1 MSDVPQEALSV
12 VSEDQSLFE
21 CVYSV
26 AQQAKPDM
34 TASAVSEYGQSKLSP
49 RATQQDW
56 LTPPSGRVTI
66 KMECSN
72 GGGAGTTGGGGGRVG
87 QVNGSRSSPDDCSVG
102 KGKMASGGD
111 GAPMTY
117 SSYMEDKHAAPPN
130 MTTNERRVIVP
141 A

>member
-1 MSDVPQEALSV
+1 M

-49 RATQQDW
+49 RAAQQDW
-56 LTPPSGRVTI
+56 LTSPPGRVTI

-72 GGGAGTTGGGGGRVG
+72 GGGAGTTGGGGGGGGRVG
-87 QVNGSRSSPDDCSVG
+87 QVNGSR
-102 KGKMASGGD
+102 
-111 GAPMTY
+111 
-117 SSYMEDKHAAPPN
+117 
-130 MTTNERRVIVP
+130 
-141 A
+141 

>member
-1 MSDVPQEALSV
+1 M

-72 GGGAGTTGGGGGRVG
+72 GGGSGTTGGGGGGRVG
-87 QVNGSRSSPDDCSVG
+87 QVNGSR
-102 KGKMASGGD
+102 
-111 GAPMTY
+111 
-117 SSYMEDKHAAPPN
+117 
-130 MTTNERRVIVP
+130 
-141 A
+141 